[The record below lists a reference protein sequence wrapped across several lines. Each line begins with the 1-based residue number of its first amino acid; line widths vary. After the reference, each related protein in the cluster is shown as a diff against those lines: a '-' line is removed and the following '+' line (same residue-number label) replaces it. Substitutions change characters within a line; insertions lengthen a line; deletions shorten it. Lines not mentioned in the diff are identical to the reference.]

1 MVIPKKIPSK
11 LDSCLSDVEFDG
23 LEGLSINGQ
32 IKWSNPPAE
41 GATVLLTSGGNV
53 IDSMITNGEYKFGP
67 MDPHKEY
74 DISIQHNDYRFMKS
88 HDDDNNFAN
97 FDAFELANVAI
108 KVVGEDGKAMADVVV
123 KLSGPKPGI
132 LINFIKFM
140 NVVSDFANESL

>member
-32 IKWSNPPAE
+32 INPPVE
-41 GATVLLTSGGNV
+41 GATVLLTSGGNA
-53 IDSMITNGEYKFGP
+53 IDSMTTKSDGGYKFGP

-74 DISIQHNDYRFMKS
+74 DISIEHNDYRFIKS
-88 HDDDNNFAN
+88 SDDSGNN

-108 KVVGEDGKAMADVVV
+108 RVVGEDGKEMADVVV
-123 KLSGPKPGI
+123 KLSGPKSGMEFTSR
-132 LINFIKFM
+132 L
-140 NVVSDFANESL
+140 